1 MNIITNN
8 CLYGFFC
15 KQRKLQYQN
24 PFVWNMIN
32 SKDFERLIRYYDELN
47 FEDVEIKVNKDI
59 IKNFLSITYVR
70 NTGAAFSILE
80 NNRILLIIISICAL
94 IYILYY
100 LSKKKLEHID
110 YLSFSFLIAGIVG
123 NLIDRLL
130 HGYVIDYIDF
140 RIINFPIF
148 NFADSLIIIGAIILF
163 ISSFKGEKYE
173 ISNRK

>member
-1 MNIITNN
+1 MKNLAIYSLILILIDQIIKYIVDFNI
-8 CLYGFFC
+8 
-15 KQRKLQYQN
+15 
-24 PFVWNMIN
+24 V
-32 SKDFERLIRYYDELN
+32 LN
-47 FEDVEIKVNKDI
+47 TSIDL

-80 NNRILLIIISICAL
+80 NNNILLIIISICAL

-100 LSKKKLEHID
+100 LSKKKLKSID
-110 YLSFSFLIAGIVG
+110 YISFSFLIAGIVG

-140 RIINFPIF
+140 KIINFPIF

-163 ISSFKGEKYE
+163 ISSFIGEKHE